1 MVRTFVGLVLASV
14 PAWGLQ
20 TAPRVVL
27 LDPALDGEVD
37 ARAQARLVV
46 EFDQPMSTAGYSLC
60 GGGPSFPK
68 LAGQPRWE
76 SPTRLV
82 VDVQL
87 TPDTEYS
94 LGLNCASARN
104 LRNSEG
110 LALEPLQWSFATQPA
125 QLRPE
130 AEQRERNASALAKL
144 ADAIEAYYSY
154 RDLRVKDWSA
164 LRRER
169 EPAILAARTDRACT
183 LELAAFLVP
192 AADPHLWLVRGE
204 RTIPTFRRN
213 VDPLFRR
220 AHIDT
225 AFRIEQAGPRAI
237 CGQSAD
243 GIGYLLVDTWA
254 SGLDLAPIQAALE
267 RLRSVK
273 ALVIDARTNSGGNE
287 ELAREVAAWFV
298 EGEVTYARHRVR
310 TGPGAEGFAPAVE
323 RRMRGNA
330 APRRIDVPLA
340 VLTGPLAMSSNES
353 FVLML
358 RQARDCTLVGQPTA
372 GSSGNPQPFELGNG
386 VVARIPSWQFLDAE
400 GLLLEGRGVAPDVLV
415 PCTPEHLKRGD
426 PILSK
431 ALELLRSKLGLG
443 R

>member
-1 MVRTFVGLVLASV
+1 MLRTLLALLFASL
-14 PAWGLQ
+14 PAWGFQ
-20 TAPRVVL
+20 TAPRVISL
-27 LDPALDGEVD
+27 EPALDAEVD

-46 EFDQPMSTAGYSLC
+46 EFDRPMSTASYSLC

-104 LRNSEG
+104 LRSADG
-110 LALEPLQWSFATQPA
+110 VPLDPLAWSFATQPA
-125 QLRPE
+125 ELRPE
-130 AEQRERNASALAKL
+130 AEQRERNAAALAKL
-144 ADAIEAYYSY
+144 ADALEARYSY
-154 RDLRVKDWSA
+154 RDLRVKDWTA

-183 LELAAFLVP
+183 LELAAFLAP
-192 AADPHLWLVRGE
+192 AADSHLWLVRGE

-220 AHIDT
+220 AHIDA

-237 CGQSAD
+237 CGLSAD
-243 GIGYLLVDTWA
+243 GIGYLLVDSWA
-254 SGLDLAPIQAALE
+254 NGLDLAPIHAALE
-267 RLRSVK
+267 RLRDAK
-273 ALVIDARTNSGGNE
+273 AFLIDARTNSGGNE

-340 VLTGPLAMSSNES
+340 VLTGPFAMSSNES

-386 VVARIPSWQFLDAE
+386 VVARIPSWQFLGPD
-400 GLLLEGRGVAPDVLV
+400 GRLLEGSGVAPDVLV
-415 PCTPEHLKRGD
+415 PCTPEDLKRGD
-426 PILSK
+426 PILAK
-431 ALELLRSKLGLG
+431 ALELLRAKLAS